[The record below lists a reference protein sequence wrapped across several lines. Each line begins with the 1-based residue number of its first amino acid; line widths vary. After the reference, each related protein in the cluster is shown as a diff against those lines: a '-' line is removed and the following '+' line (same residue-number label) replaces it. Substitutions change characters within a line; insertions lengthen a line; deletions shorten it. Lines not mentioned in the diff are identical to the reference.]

1 MILPPFEIGLSFVL
15 PVLKVNV
22 IAFPVAPATRSRSAI
37 VNEANWTW
45 LPMEPEALPGEAASL
60 LVETVIPVVLPVL
73 GNPMVTPPRVTENSV
88 FWAKVVAV
96 VSITEVAPKAETA
109 ERLLCAG
116 VMVGVTPPKKNPLG

>member
-1 MILPPFEIGLSFVL
+1 MRLPEVTVCFGVKES
-15 PVLKVNV
+15 V
-22 IAFPVAPATRSRSAI
+22 IDFPADPATRSLNATLFKVI
-37 VNEANWTW
+37 VDSI
-45 LPMEPEALPGEAASL
+45 LPEALPGEEAESL
-60 LVETVIPVVLPVL
+60 LVETVIPVVLPEVDD
-73 GNPMVTPPRVTENSV
+73 PMVTPPRVTENSV